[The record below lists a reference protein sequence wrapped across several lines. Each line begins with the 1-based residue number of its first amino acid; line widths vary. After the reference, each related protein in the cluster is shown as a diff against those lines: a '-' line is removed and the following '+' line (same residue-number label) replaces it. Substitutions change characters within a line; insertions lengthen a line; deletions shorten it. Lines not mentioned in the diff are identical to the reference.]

1 MFDGNRYNHVC
12 ESVLVISFHC
22 ENAADMFVVMPPKD
36 PIFCR
41 LEAIENGLHGDDRKR
56 LSLEPFCVM
65 VSCLFMSGATVSE
78 LVCTFFRPLFPTLPD
93 LLLRVALAKDG
104 VLLAVHAYRDQLH
117 VFYRSSNSSRILT
130 SWFGFIALLLSLAAG

>member
-56 LSLEPFCVM
+56 LSLEPF
-65 VSCLFMSGATVSE
+65 
-78 LVCTFFRPLFPTLPD
+78 FFRPLFPTLPD

-104 VLLAVHAYRDQLH
+104 VLLAVHA
-117 VFYRSSNSSRILT
+117 